1 MGKTWRVTADRN
13 GSDGICKLETVDF
26 VAWVVEEKGQ
36 SPNQRCCPAVF
47 WGRRSLGLSFPRE
60 HLLWLSSH
68 WGTCGL
74 KGATISESCCG
85 PARTWHQCGSKQ
97 ASLV

>member
-26 VAWVVEEKGQ
+26 VASVVEEKGQ

-47 WGRRSLGLSFPRE
+47 WGRRSLGLFPQGTPPLAQLSLGNLWVERCHHQRE
-60 HLLWLSSH
+60 LLRTSSDM
-68 WGTCGL
+68 
-74 KGATISESCCG
+74 
-85 PARTWHQCGSKQ
+85 
-97 ASLV
+97 ASVWQ